1 MYLTPDD
8 YAKLAG
14 QNSVEVELIEDEGES
29 RYKLTDIIGKDL
41 STTIIITFLSSW
53 LLICRSAVNVVTLF
67 LLWERGFGFANEL
80 VSVLA
85 SLTKLLLLF

>member
-14 QNSVEVELIEDEGES
+14 QNSVEVELIEDDGES

-41 STTIIITFLSSW
+41 STIYYYYF
-53 LLICRSAVNVVTLF
+53 F
-67 LLWERGFGFANEL
+67 
-80 VSVLA
+80 VLA
-85 SLTKLLLLF
+85 PNMLFISKCRYIIFVMGKGFWFCKWSSECANIFD

>member
-1 MYLTPDD
+1 LYLTPDD

-41 STTIIITFLSSW
+41 SMTIIITFLSW
-53 LLICRSAVNVVTLF
+53 LLIRHSAINVDILF
-67 LLWERGFGFANEL
+67 LWE
-80 VSVLA
+80 
-85 SLTKLLLLF
+85 